1 MAIRLMLLSPELTV
15 APMNSVGAAL
25 VLALLLPSVAAAQS
39 TKVKEN
45 SALLQDEEKQEK
57 KIYGWVD
64 AKGAWHY
71 VDSLELVP
79 SAYQAQAKRNAIRAT
94 PGNTTVAANPNPA
107 TTDLAPAA
115 SRSTG
120 SSNRR
125 SLSSTNDSGTLAT
138 QRSMTDDER
147 TTRIRQLQQRIGALE
162 AEIAALEEG
171 NAPESY
177 AKAAGS
183 DDALTDEKLGQLL
196 TQTES
201 DLADAEAELASLN
214 GS

>member
-1 MAIRLMLLSPELTV
+1 MRPSV
-15 APMNSVGAAL
+15 AML
-25 VLALLLPSVAAAQS
+25 VLALLLPSAADAQS
-39 TKVKEN
+39 AKGKED
-45 SALLQDEEKQEK
+45 SSLLLDEEKEEK

-64 AKGAWHY
+64 AKGAWHD

-79 SAYQAQAKRNAIRAT
+79 VAYQAQARRNAIRAT
-94 PGNTTVAANPNPA
+94 PNDTAVAAKPNAA
-107 TTDLAPAA
+107 TTSLEPAP

-120 SSNRR
+120 SSTRR
-125 SLSSTNDSGTLAT
+125 SLSDTTDSGSLAT

-147 TTRIRQLQQRIGALE
+147 AMRIRHLQRRIGELE
-162 AEIAALEEG
+162 AELAALEEG

-183 DDALTDEKLGQLL
+183 DDALTNEKLGQLL
-196 TQTES
+196 SQTES
-201 DLADAEAELASLN
+201 NLADAEAELASLE

>member
-1 MAIRLMLLSPELTV
+1 MRSFV
-15 APMNSVGAAL
+15 ATL
-25 VLALLLPSVAAAQS
+25 VLALLLPSAADAQS
-39 TKVKEN
+39 AKD
-45 SALLQDEEKQEK
+45 SSLLADEEKEEK

-79 SAYQAQAKRNAIRAT
+79 MGYQAQARRNAIRAT
-94 PGNTTVAANPNPA
+94 PSDTAVAAKPNAA
-107 TTDLAPAA
+107 TTSLEPAP
-115 SRSTG
+115 SRSSG
-120 SSNRR
+120 SSTRR
-125 SLSSTNDSGTLAT
+125 GVSDTTNSTSLAT
-138 QRSMTDDER
+138 EGSMTDDER
-147 TTRIRQLQQRIGALE
+147 ATRIRHLQLRISELE
-162 AEIAALEEG
+162 AELAALEEG

-183 DDALTDEKLGQLL
+183 DAALTNEKLGQLL

-201 DLADAEAELASLN
+201 SLADAEAELASLE